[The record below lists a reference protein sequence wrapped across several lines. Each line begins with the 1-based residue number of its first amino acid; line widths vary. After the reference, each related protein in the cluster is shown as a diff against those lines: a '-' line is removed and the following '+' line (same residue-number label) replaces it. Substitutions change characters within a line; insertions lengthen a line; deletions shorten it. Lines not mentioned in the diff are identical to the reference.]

1 MAQMINP
8 IGPIGPGNMGGS
20 GQAQKAGSTSFKNV
34 LARQLSDVNNLQLD
48 AEKAVQ
54 QLATGETR
62 NITEVMAAVEK
73 ADLAFRNLMAVRN
86 KIIDAYKEVQQM
98 RI

>member
-1 MAQMINP
+1 MAQINP
-8 IGPIGPGNMGGS
+8 IGPVGSGNMGGS
-20 GQAQKAGSTSFKNV
+20 GQAQKVGSTSFKDV
-34 LARQLSDVNNLQLD
+34 LTKELGEVNNLQLD
-48 AEKAVQ
+48 AEKAVE
-54 QLATGETR
+54 QLSAGGTR

-86 KIIDAYKEVQQM
+86 KIVDAYKEIQQM